1 MKRTA
6 SKIYNKLCISIGVT
20 KETYPS
26 QDELLKARIV
36 FGVQLTYLGAWAFYV
51 LLYSILGAPIN
62 ALLCLFLGIPSVM
75 FGIYVFIK
83 SKSTEVGTFISSGC
97 ALIILSILTLTT
109 GGIRS
114 PILGWML
121 AVIIVTFLQIRRR
134 YGIMFT
140 LFTLQ
145 IMLILHVYELL
156 NGELPYLLPFSET
169 STAYS
174 NFTLLTQF
182 SIVVSVTISTLIYS
196 NLITIGFKESQTAR
210 DRAQQAA
217 QAKGDFMA
225 MMSHEIRTPMNVMM
239 GMVSLLEDTVM
250 DNEQQRCLN
259 TISYSVDGLT
269 TIVNDVLDFSKIE
282 ALRLE
287 IEMKTFNVRNLMD
300 GITEMFGAKARE
312 KKINFG
318 IMIDHCIPTYLI
330 GDMGR
335 IRQVLINFVG
345 NAMKFTDTGDIS
357 VKIQI
362 LTHGN
367 FGCNIRFS
375 VKDTGIGIP
384 EDKHHKIFQPFEQ
397 VDSSINRKYGGTG
410 LGLSICKRLTE
421 LMGGTISFESQS
433 GCGTTFMID
442 LPLTSEEDH
451 DTDTNSLESVS
462 IFHRGGIEIEQDQ
475 IREFALTY
483 GAKYFLV
490 DEYDKIPDISSG
502 INVIIEDERSL
513 SPNCTHPR
521 IILTANGN
529 KHISYGEN
537 STISLLKPLTISL
550 LHEGI
555 KIVTNQNSIEH
566 IPADKTPKDSR
577 TFEKIQNA
585 RILLVEDNPYN
596 VKVARKILEK
606 YECKISVAENGIEA
620 IDLFLSETFDL
631 ILMDMQMPEM
641 NGIQATRIIRKNES
655 ERKDKKYTPIIAMTA
670 NVLEDDRERYEKA
683 GIDDHLA
690 KPFRKN
696 QLYDIVAK
704 NINLE

>member
-1 MKRTA
+1 MKRIA

-259 TISYSVDGLT
+259 TISYSVEPRATPLAR
-269 TIVNDVLDFSKIE
+269 F
-282 ALRLE
+282 A
-287 IEMKTFNVRNLMD
+287 RNL
-300 GITEMFGAKARE
+300 
-312 KKINFG
+312 
-318 IMIDHCIPTYLI
+318 
-330 GDMGR
+330 
-335 IRQVLINFVG
+335 
-345 NAMKFTDTGDIS
+345 
-357 VKIQI
+357 
-362 LTHGN
+362 
-367 FGCNIRFS
+367 
-375 VKDTGIGIP
+375 
-384 EDKHHKIFQPFEQ
+384 
-397 VDSSINRKYGGTG
+397 
-410 LGLSICKRLTE
+410 
-421 LMGGTISFESQS
+421 
-433 GCGTTFMID
+433 
-442 LPLTSEEDH
+442 
-451 DTDTNSLESVS
+451 
-462 IFHRGGIEIEQDQ
+462 
-475 IREFALTY
+475 
-483 GAKYFLV
+483 
-490 DEYDKIPDISSG
+490 
-502 INVIIEDERSL
+502 
-513 SPNCTHPR
+513 
-521 IILTANGN
+521 
-529 KHISYGEN
+529 
-537 STISLLKPLTISL
+537 
-550 LHEGI
+550 
-555 KIVTNQNSIEH
+555 
-566 IPADKTPKDSR
+566 
-577 TFEKIQNA
+577 
-585 RILLVEDNPYN
+585 
-596 VKVARKILEK
+596 
-606 YECKISVAENGIEA
+606 
-620 IDLFLSETFDL
+620 
-631 ILMDMQMPEM
+631 
-641 NGIQATRIIRKNES
+641 
-655 ERKDKKYTPIIAMTA
+655 
-670 NVLEDDRERYEKA
+670 
-683 GIDDHLA
+683 
-690 KPFRKN
+690 
-696 QLYDIVAK
+696 
-704 NINLE
+704 